1 VRHPQLNPIWLPE
14 SSIHPNADLRKLVKE
29 QAERYGSPLTRRG
42 ERRGSLRPKRSYA
55 TAIEAALARAYE
67 APGRSTAEAKQL
79 AAAEA
84 PVLAQHAAASKKHS
98 KLERIVVAAI
108 FFLLLL
114 AIAIAVEALDWVEH
128 PAEIYDFAGLVL
140 AVVIGYIGGSPP
152 HSRAPRPGPR
162 WKGGIR
168 LLRGDVQL
176 RDMRRPVHSFG

>member
-14 SSIHPNADLRKLVKE
+14 SSIHPNADLRKLVQGAGREIRFASNPEKGNAVGLFVE
-29 QAERYGSPLTRRG
+29 
-42 ERRGSLRPKRSYA
+42 RSYA

-98 KLERIVVAAI
+98 KLERIVFAAI